1 MPSCKCGSHV
11 LCAAPNADV
20 SALPS
25 VGWHHRMCHVK
36 LLCFETCADS
46 VPEHSACGGLH
57 VRMGPRRH
65 WYQGLKR
72 PDNYLTATE
81 VRQMAGRAGRT
92 GLDEYGEA
100 IMVVPDRD
108 TRAEKHVF
116 AVFQVR

>member
-1 MPSCKCGSHV
+1 MRRV
-11 LCAAPNADV
+11 ACAHA
-20 SALPS
+20 
-25 VGWHHRMCHVK
+25 
-36 LLCFETCADS
+36 
-46 VPEHSACGGLH
+46 
-57 VRMGPRRH
+57 PRRH

-116 AVFQVR
+116 AVFQVC